1 MRHPVCSQTIC
12 LQIHLQ
18 VHLQIRSQI
27 QSQIFVHFAKPGWMG
42 GWEKLGI
49 RLNSAGWGWQLAEL
63 GNKA

>member
-27 QSQIFVHFAKPGWMG
+27 QSQIFVHFAKPG
-42 GWEKLGI
+42 
-49 RLNSAGWGWQLAEL
+49 
-63 GNKA
+63 